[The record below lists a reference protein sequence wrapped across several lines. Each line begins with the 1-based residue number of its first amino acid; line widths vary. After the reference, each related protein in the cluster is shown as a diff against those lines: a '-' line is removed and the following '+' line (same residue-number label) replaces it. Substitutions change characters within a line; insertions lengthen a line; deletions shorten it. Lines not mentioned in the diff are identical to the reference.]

1 MREMLGIFRDDL
13 RRMGS
18 NTITLLVVIGLVV
31 IPSLF
36 SWYNLLACWDVFENT
51 GHLKVAVANDDEGY
65 QSDLV
70 PLKVQMGDQVVS
82 ALRAN
87 DQMDWVFCDSAEA
100 IDGARSGRYYAAV
113 VIPASFSRDMMSVF
127 SASAEQAP
135 LMYYTNEKVNAI
147 APKMTDIGAGTISA
161 QVNTVFEQT
170 LSEIA
175 LNVASSLIDYTDRA
189 DADGRLGALTR
200 HISEAGDQLQ
210 QGAQVLGAYREVLGT
225 AEALVA
231 DGTALLDQVQQQAS
245 QAESSYD
252 RARQTAEEALDAC
265 AEASRKLGSALTD
278 AGEDAQ
284 ATRKA
289 LDDVYD
295 DGHEVAQSTVG
306 VLDSLAK
313 VLDGNGLPDA
323 AAEVRAARDRVQDAD
338 SEMAAER
345 AGALG
350 DLDAAAGDL
359 AAAGSDYRTEVEP
372 QMQALMDAMA
382 DARDAVG
389 RTADALAPV
398 AASLSGAG
406 DGLRAKLQDGAGTL
420 GDAAGK
426 LDASGRELNDL
437 AERMAA
443 ALASGDRDQLRSII
457 GSDPR
462 RFAESIAAPIALERI
477 AVYPVSNFGSA
488 MAPLYTTLALWIGA
502 LLIMVALRPQPCP
515 EALGRSGNPGL
526 RQVFF
531 GRFLTVGLIS
541 LLQSTVLA
549 LGNLL
554 FIGVQAQHPWLY
566 LVCFW
571 VAGLVFAFIIYTLV
585 ALFANLGKALGV
597 ILLVVQIS
605 GGGGSY
611 PLALLPQPV
620 QEVSPFLP
628 ITHAVEAMRA
638 AMFGVYAND
647 FWTSIGALLL
657 FTLPLLLLVLTL
669 IGPFRKFVPR
679 FVERIEASK
688 VM

>member
-1 MREMLGIFRDDL
+1 MREMLRIFRDDL

-82 ALRAN
+82 TLRAN

-113 VIPASFSRDMMSVF
+113 VIPESFSRDMMSVF

-135 LMYYTNEKVNAI
+135 LVYYTNEKVNAI

-175 LNVASSLIDYTDRA
+175 LNVASSLLDYADRA
-189 DADGRLGALTR
+189 DADGRLGTLTR
-200 HISEAGDQLQ
+200 HIAETGGQLQ
-210 QGAQVLGAYREVLGT
+210 QGAQVLDAYREVLQT

-231 DGTALLDQVQQQAS
+231 DGSSLLDQVQQQSS
-245 QAESSYD
+245 QAEGSYD

-265 AEASRKLGSALTD
+265 GEASRKLGSALAD

-284 ATRKA
+284 ETRKA

-295 DGHEVAQSTVG
+295 DGHEVAQSAMG

-313 VLDGNGLPDA
+313 MLEGNGLPDA
-323 AAEVRAARDRVQDAD
+323 AAEVRAARDRVQSAD

-350 DLDAAAGDL
+350 DIDAAAGNL
-359 AAAGSDYRTEVEP
+359 SAAEDDYRTEVEP

-398 AASLSGAG
+398 AGSLSGAG
-406 DGLRAKLQDGAGTL
+406 DGLRTKLQDGSATL
-420 GDAAGK
+420 GDTAGK
-426 LDASGRELNDL
+426 LKASGEELEGL
-437 AERMAA
+437 ADRMAG
-443 ALASGDRDQLRSII
+443 ALASGDRDELRSII

-462 RFAESIAAPIALERI
+462 EFAESIAAPIALERI
-477 AVYPVSNFGSA
+477 AIYPVSNFGSA

-515 EALGRSGNPGL
+515 EALRELGGPGL
-526 RQVFF
+526 RRVFF

-647 FWTSIGALLL
+647 FWTSIGALLM
-657 FTLPLLLLVLTL
+657 FTVPLLVLVMAL
-669 IGPFRKFVPR
+669 IGPLKRFVPR